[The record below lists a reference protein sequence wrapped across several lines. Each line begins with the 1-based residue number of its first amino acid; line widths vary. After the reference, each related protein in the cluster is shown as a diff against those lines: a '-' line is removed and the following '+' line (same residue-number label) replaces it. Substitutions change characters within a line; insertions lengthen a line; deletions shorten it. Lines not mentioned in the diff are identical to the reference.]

1 MKDALVAELK
11 DEVSNLKDAALLHAT
26 SISPLIENKM
36 NLFGELQIDFSH
48 E

>member
-1 MKDALVAELK
+1 MRDALIAELK
-11 DEVSNLKDAALLHAT
+11 DEVSDLNGAALLHAT